1 MKARDDQ
8 GLATT
13 EVVLL
18 VPALLFLIMVV
29 IQFGLWYHAQHV
41 VLAAAQEG
49 VRAARVEAGSAA
61 DGQVRA
67 EVVLATLAQALVE
80 EKRVTSVRESDVA
93 IVEVRGRVTAVVPG
107 LSLPVSARAESPLER
122 FRSTSS

>member
-1 MKARDDQ
+1 MKASDEQ
-8 GLATT
+8 GQATT

-18 VPALLFLIMVV
+18 VPALLFLIMAV

-49 VRAARVEAGSAA
+49 VRAARVESGTAA
-61 DGQVRA
+61 DGQARA
-67 EVVLATLAQALVE
+67 EEILATSAKTLVE
-80 EKRVTSVRESDVA
+80 EKRVTSVRELDTA
-93 IVEVRGRVTAVVPG
+93 IVEVSGRVTAVVPG

-122 FRSTSS
+122 FRASP

>member
-8 GLATT
+8 GQATT

-49 VRAARVEAGSAA
+49 ARAARLEAGTAA
-61 DGQVRA
+61 DGQSRA
-67 EVVLATLAQALVE
+67 EEILAASAQTLID
-80 EKRVTSVRESDVA
+80 EKRVTSVRGPAAAV
-93 IVEVRGRVTAVVPG
+93 VEVSGRVTAVVPG
-107 LSLPVSARAESPLER
+107 LSLPVSARAESPLEQ
-122 FRSTSS
+122 FQSENP

>member
-49 VRAARVEAGSAA
+49 VRAARVDAGSAA
-61 DGQVRA
+61 DGQARA
-67 EVVLATLAQALVE
+67 EEVLATSAQALVE

-93 IVEVRGRVTAVVPG
+93 IVEVSGRVTAVVPG

-122 FRSTSS
+122 FRSTNS

>member
-1 MKARDDQ
+1 MLERDDR

-49 VRAARVEAGSAA
+49 VRAARVENGTAA
-61 DGQVRA
+61 DGQARA
-67 EVVLATLAQALVE
+67 EEILATSARRLVDDQ
-80 EKRVTSVRESDVA
+80 RVTSFREPDIA
-93 IVEVRGRVTAVVPG
+93 IVEVSGKVAAVVPG
-107 LSLPVSARAESPLER
+107 LTLPVSARSESPLER
-122 FRSTSS
+122 FRSAAP